1 MACKEEEG
9 AVAPVP
15 TAADDDAVGRRNS
28 AFAAGSD
35 WRAMLKQHKPTAGG
49 RMKKPDS
56 CLERLLSVF
65 YASGDHNVF
74 LNEAGEILGIRL
86 FFLYPGGA
94 ADPCLS
100 ASAASGPP
108 YSAGPL
114 GAALPGIDVLDG
126 GIYACTIL
134 AEAAP
139 CEETA
144 KALETIA
151 SLIHLGIGLYG
162 WFGETRSAH
171 PDLFLERAPD
181 FGKGVYCLYFPADM
195 SLCEGAKNCEKLS
208 CATGALHC
216 FRERQGFALVLQRGE
231 KERQALFQTLEKAL
245 SETGLKCGV
254 AGPFAS
260 SSLARGGMEKA
271 REAALY
277 AKDRGG
283 SPLRFVSDLRWSLFC
298 AEAEKSVQ
306 KEGFEIGDFLQHALK
321 RVLACDA
328 ENGTQYYDSMF
339 QYLLCG
345 KSMKLAAQRLG
356 IHRNTLDYRIG
367 RMGEL
372 FGIDFSDR
380 HTCFELLFSCRL
392 IEETGCRP

>member
-1 MACKEEEG
+1 MFK
-9 AVAPVP
+9 
-15 TAADDDAVGRRNS
+15 R
-28 AFAAGSD
+28 
-35 WRAMLKQHKPTAGG
+35 KPTAGG

-56 CLERLLSVF
+56 CLERLLSAF
-65 YASGDHNVF
+65 YAADDRNAF
-74 LNEAGEILGIRL
+74 LNEAGEILKTRL
-86 FFLYPGGA
+86 FFLNPGEA
-94 ADPCLS
+94 PNPLSS
-100 ASAASGPP
+100 ASAAPGPP
-108 YSAGPL
+108 YSAGPF
-114 GAALPGIDVLDG
+114 GAALPSIDVLED

-139 CEETA
+139 GKETA
-144 KALETIA
+144 QALETAA
-151 SLIHLGIGLYG
+151 SLIRLGIELYG

-171 PDLFLERAPD
+171 PDLFLERAPGL
-181 FGKGVYCLYFPADM
+181 GKGIYCLYFPADM
-195 SLCEGAKNCEKLS
+195 SLCEGARNCERLFR
-208 CATGALHC
+208 AAGALHC
-216 FRERQGFALVLQRGE
+216 FRERRGFALVLQRGE
-231 KERQALFQTLEKAL
+231 KERPALFLALEKAL
-245 SETGLKCGV
+245 LETGLKCGV

-260 SSLARGGMEKA
+260 SSLAGGGMEKA

-277 AKDRGG
+277 AKDQSG

-328 ENGTQYYDSMF
+328 ENGTRYYDSMF

-345 KSMKLAAQRLG
+345 KSLKLAAQKLG

-372 FGIDFSDR
+372 FGINFGDR